1 MRITVTDTYIGKT
14 LQFDICDDFEFS
26 SFQALVQTEFSTPPN
41 DQHFFYEGDL
51 LHYTPSST
59 LKSLKLKNESVL
71 ILTHN
76 PLDNK
81 TSQAATNNSNEF
93 MNLFKL
99 LNQQHVNQ
107 LSTNANQIMQ
117 NSLMTS
123 PLESDNLQALNSIHS
138 TMTKLLSDPLNPQGQ
153 ALLLKAIQQERID
166 EALTNAQEY
175 LPESFASVNMLYVT
189 IHLNGVKVN
198 ALVDSG
204 AQMTIISESCA
215 ERCSLTRLID
225 NRFQGLASGVGTS
238 SILGRIH
245 IAQIKI
251 GNIFLPI
258 SLIVVENSK
267 TDLLFGLDLLRR
279 YECVIDLRHRT
290 LQISEET
297 VEFLSDAELVKEG
310 LRDIPLTNSST
321 S

>member
-41 DQHFFYEGDL
+41 DQQFMYEGDL

-59 LKSLKLKNESVL
+59 LKSLKLKNDSVL
-71 ILTHN
+71 ILTHD

-81 TSQAATNNSNEF
+81 TNPAATDNSSQL
-93 MNLFKL
+93 MSLLKL

-107 LSTNANQIMQ
+107 LSGSASQTTQ
-117 NSLMTS
+117 NTLTTS
-123 PLESDNLQALNSIHS
+123 PLDSGHLQTLNSMHS

-153 ALLLKAIQQERID
+153 ELLLKAIQQERID
-166 EALTNAQEY
+166 EALTHAQEY

-225 NRFQGLASGVGTS
+225 KRFQGLASGVGTS

-245 IAQIKI
+245 LAQIKI

-279 YECVIDLRHRT
+279 YECVIDLRHRS
-290 LQISEET
+290 LQISQET
-297 VEFLSDAELVKEG
+297 VEFLTEAELVKEG
-310 LRDIPLTNSST
+310 LRDIPLTTST
-321 S
+321 